1 MSNTKLNR
9 TNTKKEL
16 MLKLLSQSGGI
27 VSHACEKADI
37 SRVTHYEWMKED
49 EEYRAAVDAINEA
62 QIDFAETQ
70 LMKLIKGATHEVVTA
85 RGDVVEVTDG
95 PNPTATIFYLKT
107 KGKKRGY
114 VEKQEL
120 DHSGG
125 PLQII
130 IDKGI

>member
-1 MSNTKLNR
+1 MPCPIGR
-9 TNTKKEL
+9 D
-16 MLKLLSQSGGI
+16 SQS
-27 VSHACEKADI
+27 CEKANI
-37 SRVTHYEWMKED
+37 NRSTHYEWMNED
-49 EEYRAAVDAINEA
+49 EQYRASVDAINEA

-70 LMKLIKGATHEVVTA
+70 LMKLIKGATHQVVTA
-85 RGDVVEVTDG
+85 RGDVVEIVDA